1 MPRRSPPE
9 RGSVRTSHRSQPQ
22 PHRKRP
28 ASTLLP
34 AATGLQSE
42 DPSPQRSVDQLACR
56 HRAVIGSPPARDQR
70 ERRVLRRQ
78 ALVPR
83 DCLDLQRDARLDAD
97 VAAGNHQHG
106 PTTWRRRRRRHQAT
120 CGSRRRATARLTHGQ
135 ISPASDLADARA
147 LALDCRLQRARDTR
161 HILDRACALDKEQAP
176 GGARSEALPLLHRCT
191 GSSDGLTAPIHA
203 RRHCHVPA
211 GTSPTRCCIA
221 RPAAPALSS

>member
-34 AATGLQSE
+34 AATGLQSPHE
-42 DPSPQRSVDQLACR
+42 DTSPQRSVDQLARR
-56 HRAVIGSPPARDQR
+56 HRAVIGSLPARDQR

-83 DCLDLQRDARLDAD
+83 ECLDLQRDARLDGD

-106 PTTWRRRRRRHQAT
+106 PTTRRRRRRRHQAT
-120 CGSRRRATARLTHGQ
+120 CGPVGAQPPAHPRAV
-135 ISPASDLADARA
+135 SPASDHADARA
-147 LALDCRLQRARDTR
+147 LALKFLTRPASPNRPPDRRLQRASDTR
-161 HILDRACALDKEQAP
+161 SHSRRRLCSGRAA
-176 GGARSEALPLLHRCT
+176 GAQFETAALPRKEKPRAPRPH
-191 GSSDGLTAPIHA
+191 GSCTAP
-203 RRHCHVPA
+203 
-211 GTSPTRCCIA
+211 SDD
-221 RPAAPALSS
+221 